1 MKKLLIITLSL
12 FLLTSCSTGE
22 QLITKTLGSVPSCD
36 QIDISKASDKKLEMP
51 CLDGSLIINFHSIKG
66 PIIINVWGSWCEGCR
81 EEMPYLV
88 DLYSTEPFT
97 SGRIKLLGIDVE
109 ESTLDAGP
117 NFIKSH
123 SMTWPH
129 LLDIDSKSKFVF
141 GMGVPVTWFIDA
153 NGDVI
158 YKHIG
163 AYRAKKELYDQ
174 VEKYFKVKL

>member
-1 MKKLLIITLSL
+1 MKKLSIFIFSSL
-12 FLLTSCSTGE
+12 LLTSCSTGD
-22 QLITKTLGSVPSCD
+22 QPITQAMGSVPSCD
-36 QIDISKASDKKLEMP
+36 QIDLSKPTKEKLEMP
-51 CLDGSLIINFHSIKG
+51 CLDGSSVINFYAING

-81 EEMPYLV
+81 TEMPYLV
-88 DLYSTEPFT
+88 DLYATDSFVN
-97 SGRIKLLGIDVE
+97 GKIKLLGIDVE

-117 NFIKSH
+117 NFIKSQ

-129 LLDIDSKSKFVF
+129 LVDIDSKSKFVF

-153 NGDVI
+153 NGDVT

-163 AYRAKKELYDQ
+163 AYRTQKELFNH

>member
-1 MKKLLIITLSL
+1 MKKLLIIITSV
-12 FLLTSCSTGE
+12 LLITSCSTS
-22 QLITKTLGSVPSCD
+22 QPPQTKTLGSVPSCD
-36 QIDISKASDKKLEMP
+36 QIDISKVSDKKLEMP
-51 CLDGSLIINFHSIKG
+51 CLDGSSIINFYSIKG

-88 DLYSTEPFT
+88 DLYATEVFT
-97 SGRIKLLGIDVE
+97 SGKIKLLGIDVE
-109 ESTLDAGP
+109 ESTLEAGP

-153 NGDVI
+153 NDDVV

-163 AYRAKKELYDQ
+163 AYRAKKELYDH

>member
-1 MKKLLIITLSL
+1 MKKIPVITLSL
-12 FLLTSCSTGE
+12 LLLTSCSTGE
-22 QLITKTLGSVPSCD
+22 QSITQTLGSVPSCD
-36 QIDISKASDKKLEMP
+36 QIDISKSSDEKLEMP
-51 CLDGSLIINFHSIKG
+51 CLDGSSVINFHSIKG

-88 DLYSTEPFT
+88 DLYATDLFVN
-97 SGRIKLLGIDVE
+97 GNIKLLGIDVE

-163 AYRAKKELYDQ
+163 AYRTKKELFDH

>member
-1 MKKLLIITLSL
+1 VKKLLIIITSV
-12 FLLTSCSTGE
+12 LLITSCSTSE
-22 QLITKTLGSVPSCD
+22 PLQTKTLGSVPSCD
-36 QIDISKASDKKLEMP
+36 QIDISKVSDKKLEMP
-51 CLDGSLIINFHSIKG
+51 CLDGSSIINFNSIKG

-88 DLYSTEPFT
+88 DLYATEVFT
-97 SGRIKLLGIDVE
+97 SGKIKLLGIDVE
-109 ESTLDAGP
+109 ESTLEAGP

>member
-1 MKKLLIITLSL
+1 MKKLTIIILSL
-12 FLLTSCSTGE
+12 FILTSCSTSE
-22 QLITKTLGSVPSCD
+22 QPITKTLGSVPSWD
-36 QIDISKASDKKLEMP
+36 QIDISKSSDEKLEMP
-51 CLDGSLIINFHSIKG
+51 CLDGSSVINFHSIKG

-88 DLYSTEPFT
+88 DLYATDLFVN
-97 SGRIKLLGIDVE
+97 GNIKLLGIDVE

-163 AYRAKKELYDQ
+163 AYRTKKELFDH

>member
-1 MKKLLIITLSL
+1 MKKLLIIITSV
-12 FLLTSCSTGE
+12 LLITSCSTS
-22 QLITKTLGSVPSCD
+22 QLSQTKTLGSVPSCD
-36 QIDISKASDKKLEMP
+36 QIDISKVSAKKLEMP
-51 CLDGSLIINFHSIKG
+51 CLDGSSIINFHSIKG

-88 DLYSTEPFT
+88 DLYATETFA
-97 SGRIKLLGIDVE
+97 SGEIKLLGIDVE
-109 ESTLDAGP
+109 ESTLEAGP

-141 GMGVPVTWFIDA
+141 GMGVPVTWFIDV

>member
-1 MKKLLIITLSL
+1 MKKIPVITLSL
-12 FLLTSCSTGE
+12 LLLTSCSTGE
-22 QLITKTLGSVPSCD
+22 LPITQTLGSVPSCD
-36 QIDISKASDKKLEMP
+36 QIDISKTSYKKLEMS
-51 CLDGSLIINFHSIKG
+51 CLDGSSIINFHSIKG
-66 PIIINVWGSWCEGCR
+66 PIIVNVWGSWCEGCR

-88 DLYSTEPFT
+88 DLYATETFV
-97 SGRIKLLGIDVE
+97 SKKIKLLGIDVE

-141 GMGVPVTWFIDA
+141 GMGVPVTWFIDV
-153 NGDVI
+153 NGDVT
-158 YKHIG
+158 YKHLG
-163 AYRAKKELYDQ
+163 AYKSKKELFDH

>member
-1 MKKLLIITLSL
+1 MKKLLIIITSV
-12 FLLTSCSTGE
+12 LLIASCSTS
-22 QLITKTLGSVPSCD
+22 QPPQSQTLGSVPSCD
-36 QIDISKASDKKLEMP
+36 QIDISNVSDKKLEMP
-51 CLDGSLIINFHSIKG
+51 CLDGSSVINYHSIKG

-88 DLYSTEPFT
+88 DLYATETFK
-97 SGRIKLLGIDVE
+97 SGKIKLLGIDVE
-109 ESTLDAGP
+109 ESTLEAGP

>member
-1 MKKLLIITLSL
+1 MKKLLIMITSV
-12 FLLTSCSTGE
+12 LLITGCSTSQ
-22 QLITKTLGSVPSCD
+22 QLQTKTLGSVPSCD
-36 QIDISKASDKKLEMP
+36 QIDISKVSDKKLEMP
-51 CLDGSLIINFHSIKG
+51 CLDGSSVINFHSIRG
-66 PIIINVWGSWCEGCR
+66 PIIVNVWGSWCEGCR

-88 DLYSTEPFT
+88 DLYATQTFT
-97 SGRIKLLGIDVE
+97 SGKIKLLGIDVE
-109 ESTLDAGP
+109 ESTLEAGP

-153 NGDVI
+153 NGDVV

-163 AYRAKKELYDQ
+163 AYRAKKELYNH

>member
-1 MKKLLIITLSL
+1 MKKLSIIIACL

-22 QLITKTLGSVPSCD
+22 LPQTLIPGSIPNCD
-36 QIDISKASDKKLEMP
+36 QIDVTKTTTQKLEMP
-51 CLDGSLIINFHSIKG
+51 CLDGSSVINFHTIKG

-88 DLYSTEPFT
+88 DLYATEIFT
-97 SGRIKLLGIDVE
+97 SGKIKLLGIDVE

-123 SMTWPH
+123 AMTWPH
-129 LLDIDSKSKFVF
+129 LLDIDSKSKFIF

-153 NGDVI
+153 KGDVI

-163 AYRAKKELYDQ
+163 SYRAKEELYQ
-174 VEKYFKVKL
+174 HVEKYFKVKL

>member
-1 MKKLLIITLSL
+1 VKKLLIIITSV
-12 FLLTSCSTGE
+12 LLITSCSTS
-22 QLITKTLGSVPSCD
+22 QPLQTKTLGSVPSCD
-36 QIDISKASDKKLEMP
+36 QIDISKVSDKKLEMP
-51 CLDGSLIINFHSIKG
+51 CLDGSSVINYHSIKG

-88 DLYSTEPFT
+88 DLYTTETFK
-97 SGRIKLLGIDVE
+97 SGKIKLLGIDVE
-109 ESTLDAGP
+109 ESTLEAGP

>member
-1 MKKLLIITLSL
+1 MKKLSIIIASL

-22 QLITKTLGSVPSCD
+22 LPQTLTPGSIPSCD
-36 QIDISKASDKKLEMP
+36 QIDATKAATEKLEMP
-51 CLDGSLIINFHSIKG
+51 CLDGSSIINFQSIKG

-88 DLYSTEPFT
+88 DLYATEAFT
-97 SGRIKLLGIDVE
+97 SGKIKLLGIDVE

-141 GMGVPVTWFIDA
+141 GMGVPVTWFIDS
-153 NGDVI
+153 NGDVT

-163 AYRAKKELYDQ
+163 AYRTKKELFDH
-174 VEKYFKVKL
+174 VEKHFKVKL

>member
-1 MKKLLIITLSL
+1 VKKLPIIIFS
-12 FLLTSCSTGE
+12 FIFLTSCSTAE
-22 QLITKTLGSVPSCD
+22 QPVTQSLGSVPSCD
-36 QIDISKASDKKLEMP
+36 QIDISKTNNKKLEMP
-51 CLDGSLIINFHSIKG
+51 CLDGSSVINFHSIKG

-81 EEMPYLV
+81 DEMPYLV
-88 DLYSTEPFT
+88 DLYTTETFV
-97 SGRIKLLGIDVE
+97 SGKIKLLGIDVE
-109 ESTLDAGP
+109 ESTLDSGP

-153 NGDVI
+153 NGEI
-158 YKHIG
+158 TYKHIG
-163 AYRAKKELYDQ
+163 AYRTKKELFDH

>member
-1 MKKLLIITLSL
+1 MKKLTIIILSL
-12 FLLTSCSTGE
+12 FILTSCSTGG
-22 QLITKTLGSVPSCD
+22 QPITQAMGSVPSCG
-36 QIDISKASDKKLEMP
+36 QIDVSKPAKEKLDMP
-51 CLDGSLIINFHSIKG
+51 CLDGSSVINFYAING

-88 DLYSTEPFT
+88 DLYATETFT
-97 SGRIKLLGIDVE
+97 SGKIKLLGIDVE

-153 NGDVI
+153 NGDVT

-163 AYRAKKELYDQ
+163 AYRTKKELFGH
-174 VEKYFKVKL
+174 VEKYLKVKL

>member
-1 MKKLLIITLSL
+1 MKKLSIIILSL
-12 FLLTSCSTGE
+12 FLLTSCSTSE
-22 QLITKTLGSVPSCD
+22 QPITQSLGSVPTCD
-36 QIDISKASDKKLEMP
+36 QIDISKASNKKLEMP
-51 CLDGSLIINFHSIKG
+51 CLDGSSVINFHSIKG

-88 DLYSTEPFT
+88 DLYATETFV
-97 SGRIKLLGIDVE
+97 SEKVKLLGIDVE

-141 GMGVPVTWFIDA
+141 GMGVPVTWFIDK
-153 NGDVI
+153 NGDVT

-163 AYRAKKELYDQ
+163 AYKSKKELFDHI
-174 VEKYFKVKL
+174 EKYFKVKL

>member
-1 MKKLLIITLSL
+1 MKKLLIVITSV
-12 FLLTSCSTGE
+12 LLITSCSTS
-22 QLITKTLGSVPSCD
+22 QPPQSQTLGSVPTCD
-36 QIDISKASDKKLEMP
+36 QIDISKVSEKKLEMP
-51 CLDGSLIINFHSIKG
+51 CLDGSLVINYHSIRG

-88 DLYSTEPFT
+88 DLYATEAFK
-97 SGRIKLLGIDVE
+97 SGKIKLLGIDVE
-109 ESTLDAGP
+109 ESTLEAGP

-123 SMTWPH
+123 GMTWPH

-141 GMGVPVTWFIDA
+141 GIGVPVTWFIDA
-153 NGDVI
+153 NGDVV

-163 AYRAKKELYDQ
+163 AYRAKKELYDH

>member
-1 MKKLLIITLSL
+1 MKKISVITLSL
-12 FLLTSCSTGE
+12 LLITSCSTGE
-22 QLITKTLGSVPSCD
+22 QPITQSLGSVPACD

-51 CLDGSLIINFHSIKG
+51 CLDGSSIVNFHSIKG

-88 DLYSTEPFT
+88 DLYATETFV
-97 SGRIKLLGIDVE
+97 SEKIKLLGIDVE

-117 NFIKSH
+117 NFIKLH

-141 GMGVPVTWFIDA
+141 GMGVPVTWFIDK
-153 NGDVI
+153 NGAVT

-163 AYRAKKELYDQ
+163 AYKSKKELFDH

>member
-1 MKKLLIITLSL
+1 MKKLLIIITSV
-12 FLLTSCSTGE
+12 LLIASCSTSE
-22 QLITKTLGSVPSCD
+22 PLQNKTLGSVPSCD
-36 QIDISKASDKKLEMP
+36 QIDISKVSDKKLEMP
-51 CLDGSLIINFHSIKG
+51 CLDGSSIINFNSIKG

-88 DLYSTEPFT
+88 DLYATQIFK
-97 SGRIKLLGIDVE
+97 SGEIKLLGVDVE
-109 ESTLDAGP
+109 ESTLEAGP

-129 LLDIDSKSKFVF
+129 LVDLDSKSKFVF

-153 NGDVI
+153 NGDVT

-163 AYRAKKELYDQ
+163 AYKSKKELFDH

>member
-1 MKKLLIITLSL
+1 VKKLLIITLSL

-22 QLITKTLGSVPSCD
+22 QPIAQTLGSVSSCD

-51 CLDGSLIINFHSIKG
+51 CLDGSSIINFHSIKG

-88 DLYSTEPFT
+88 DLYATEAFT
-97 SGRIKLLGIDVE
+97 SGKIKLLGIDVE

-141 GMGVPVTWFIDA
+141 GMGVPVTWFIDL
-153 NGDVI
+153 NGDVT

-163 AYRAKKELYDQ
+163 AYRSKKELFNY

>member
-1 MKKLLIITLSL
+1 VKKLPIIIFSLI
-12 FLLTSCSTGE
+12 FLTSCSTAE
-22 QLITKTLGSVPSCD
+22 QPVAQSLGSVPSCD
-36 QIDISKASDKKLEMP
+36 QIDISKTNNKKLEMP
-51 CLDGSLIINFHSIKG
+51 CLDGSSVINFHSIKG

-88 DLYSTEPFT
+88 DLYATDTFVS
-97 SGRIKLLGIDVE
+97 RKIKLLGIDVE

-153 NGDVI
+153 NGEVI

-163 AYRAKKELYDQ
+163 AYRTKKELFDH

>member
-1 MKKLLIITLSL
+1 MITSALLITG
-12 FLLTSCSTGE
+12 CSTSQ
-22 QLITKTLGSVPSCD
+22 QLQTKTLGSVPSCD
-36 QIDISKASDKKLEMP
+36 QIDISKVSDKKLEMP
-51 CLDGSLIINFHSIKG
+51 CLDGSSVINFHSIRG
-66 PIIINVWGSWCEGCR
+66 PIIVNIWGSWCEGCR

-88 DLYSTEPFT
+88 DLYATQTFT
-97 SGRIKLLGIDVE
+97 SGKIKLLGVDVE
-109 ESTLDAGP
+109 ESTLEAGP

-153 NGDVI
+153 NGDVV

-163 AYRAKKELYDQ
+163 AYRAKKELYNH

>member
-1 MKKLLIITLSL
+1 MRKLSLLIVTTL
-12 FLLTSCSTGE
+12 LLSSCSTGE
-22 QLITKTLGSVPSCD
+22 QMPTASLGSIPSCD
-36 QIDISKASDKKLEMP
+36 QIDTSKVAEKSLQMP
-51 CLDGSLIINFHSIKG
+51 CLDGSSIINFHSIKG

-88 DLYSTEPFT
+88 DLYATEAFT
-97 SGRIKLLGIDVE
+97 SGKIKLLGIDVE

-141 GMGVPVTWFIDA
+141 GMGVPVTWFIDS
-153 NGDVI
+153 NGDVT

-163 AYRAKKELYDQ
+163 AYRTKKELFDH

>member
-1 MKKLLIITLSL
+1 MKKLLIIITSV
-12 FLLTSCSTGE
+12 LLITSCSTS
-22 QLITKTLGSVPSCD
+22 QPLQTKTLGSVPSCD
-36 QIDISKASDKKLEMP
+36 QIDISKVSDKKLEMP
-51 CLDGSLIINFHSIKG
+51 CLDGSSVINYHSIKG

-88 DLYSTEPFT
+88 DLYTTETFK
-97 SGRIKLLGIDVE
+97 SGKIKLLGIDVE
-109 ESTLDAGP
+109 ESTLEAGP

>member
-1 MKKLLIITLSL
+1 VKKLLIIITSV
-12 FLLTSCSTGE
+12 LLITSCSTSRLP
-22 QLITKTLGSVPSCD
+22 QTKTLGSVPSCD
-36 QIDISKASDKKLEMP
+36 QIDISKVSAKKLEMP
-51 CLDGSLIINFHSIKG
+51 CLDGSSIINFHSIKG

-88 DLYSTEPFT
+88 DLYATETFL
-97 SGRIKLLGIDVE
+97 SGKIKLLGIDVE
-109 ESTLDAGP
+109 ESTLEAGP

>member
-1 MKKLLIITLSL
+1 VKKLLIIITSV
-12 FLLTSCSTGE
+12 LLITSCSTSE
-22 QLITKTLGSVPSCD
+22 PLQTKTLGSVPSCD
-36 QIDISKASDKKLEMP
+36 QIDISKVSDKKLEMP
-51 CLDGSLIINFHSIKG
+51 CLDGSSIINFHSIRG

-88 DLYSTEPFT
+88 DLYATETFAR
-97 SGRIKLLGIDVE
+97 GKIKLLGIDVE
-109 ESTLDAGP
+109 ESTLEAGP

-123 SMTWPH
+123 NMTWPH

-153 NGDVI
+153 NGAVI

>member
-1 MKKLLIITLSL
+1 MKKYSLIIASL

-22 QLITKTLGSVPSCD
+22 LPQTLTPGSIPSCD
-36 QIDISKASDKKLEMP
+36 QIDVTKTTTEKLEMP
-51 CLDGSLIINFHSIKG
+51 CLDGSSVIKLYAING

-81 EEMPYLV
+81 TEMPYLV
-88 DLYSTEPFT
+88 DLYATQIFK
-97 SGRIKLLGIDVE
+97 SGEIKLLGVDVE
-109 ESTLDAGP
+109 ESTLEAGP

-129 LLDIDSKSKFVF
+129 LVDLDSKSKFVF
-141 GMGVPVTWFIDA
+141 GMGVPVTWFIDS
-153 NGDVI
+153 NGDVT

-163 AYRAKKELYDQ
+163 AYKSKKELFDH

>member
-1 MKKLLIITLSL
+1 MKKLLIIITSV
-12 FLLTSCSTGE
+12 LLITSCSTSE
-22 QLITKTLGSVPSCD
+22 PLQTKTLGSVPSCD
-36 QIDISKASDKKLEMP
+36 QIDISKVSDKKLEMP
-51 CLDGSLIINFHSIKG
+51 CLDGSSIINFNSIKG

-88 DLYSTEPFT
+88 DLYATEVFT
-97 SGRIKLLGIDVE
+97 SGKIKLLGIDVE

>member
-1 MKKLLIITLSL
+1 VKKLLIIITSV
-12 FLLTSCSTGE
+12 LLITSCSTSE
-22 QLITKTLGSVPSCD
+22 PLQTKTLGSVPSCD
-36 QIDISKASDKKLEMP
+36 QIDISKVSDKKLEMP
-51 CLDGSLIINFHSIKG
+51 CLDSSSIINFNSIKG

-88 DLYSTEPFT
+88 DLYATEVFT
-97 SGRIKLLGIDVE
+97 SGKIKLLGIDVE
-109 ESTLDAGP
+109 ESTLEAGP

>member
-1 MKKLLIITLSL
+1 LKKLLIIITSV
-12 FLLTSCSTGE
+12 LLIASCSTS
-22 QLITKTLGSVPSCD
+22 QPLQTKTLGSVPSCD
-36 QIDISKASDKKLEMP
+36 QIDISKVSDKKLEMP
-51 CLDGSLIINFHSIKG
+51 CLDGSSIINFHSIKG

-88 DLYSTEPFT
+88 DLYATETFA
-97 SGRIKLLGIDVE
+97 SGEIKLLGIDVE
-109 ESTLDAGP
+109 ESTLEAGP

-153 NGDVI
+153 NGDVV

-163 AYRAKKELYDQ
+163 AYRAKKELYDH

>member
-1 MKKLLIITLSL
+1 MKRFSLIIASL

-22 QLITKTLGSVPSCD
+22 LPQTLTPGSIPSCD
-36 QIDISKASDKKLEMP
+36 QIDVTKTTTEKLEMP
-51 CLDGSLIINFHSIKG
+51 CLDGSSVINFHTIKG

-88 DLYSTEPFT
+88 DLYATETFT
-97 SGRIKLLGIDVE
+97 SGKIKLLGIDVD
-109 ESTLDAGP
+109 ESSLDAGP

-153 NGDVI
+153 NGEVI
-158 YKHIG
+158 YKHVG
-163 AYRAKKELYDQ
+163 SYRAKEELYQQ

>member
-1 MKKLLIITLSL
+1 MKKFSLIIASL
-12 FLLTSCSTGE
+12 LLLTSCSTGE
-22 QLITKTLGSVPSCD
+22 LPQTLTPGSIPSCD
-36 QIDISKASDKKLEMP
+36 QIDVTKTTTEKLEMP
-51 CLDGSLIINFHSIKG
+51 CLDGSSVINFHTIKG

-88 DLYSTEPFT
+88 DLYATETFT
-97 SGRIKLLGIDVE
+97 SGKIKLLGIDVE

-123 SMTWPH
+123 AMTWPH

-153 NGDVI
+153 KGDVI

-163 AYRAKKELYDQ
+163 SYRAKEELYQ
-174 VEKYFKVKL
+174 HVEKYFKVKL

>member
-1 MKKLLIITLSL
+1 VKKLLIIITSV
-12 FLLTSCSTGE
+12 LLITSCSTSRLP
-22 QLITKTLGSVPSCD
+22 QTKTLGSVPSCD
-36 QIDISKASDKKLEMP
+36 QIDISKVSDKKLEMP
-51 CLDGSLIINFHSIKG
+51 CLDGSSIINFNSIKG
-66 PIIINVWGSWCEGCR
+66 PIIINVWGSWCVGCR

-88 DLYSTEPFT
+88 DLYATEIFK
-97 SGRIKLLGIDVE
+97 SGEIKLLGIDVE
-109 ESTLDAGP
+109 ESTLEAGP

-163 AYRAKKELYDQ
+163 AYRAKKELYEH